1 MNGSEHK
8 LPREPHRPADDEPTV
23 MGMDERAAWV
33 QIFAFAITTGAY
45 LAVVIPRVLNDPIDE
60 VEWVVP
66 LLWAMG
72 LSIVA
77 TILGSI
83 FAGIGGAI
91 HLTIRGLDP
100 DSELASDSRDKA
112 IARHARLRTYWA
124 TPVVA
129 LGALILAMLDVDTFW
144 IGSFIYVVTSIGAI
158 ADAVVRIRAYRRG
171 FVG

>member
-1 MNGSEHK
+1 MNNSKHN

-33 QIFAFAITTGAY
+33 QIFAFAITTIAY
-45 LAVVIPRVLNDPIDE
+45 LAVVTPRVANDPIDE

-66 LLWAMG
+66 MLWALG
-72 LSIVA
+72 LSILSV
-77 TILGSI
+77 IVGSI
-83 FAGIGGAI
+83 IAGIGGAI
-91 HLTIRGLDP
+91 GLTMRGLDV
-100 DSELASDSRDKA
+100 DTELSSDSRDKD

-144 IGSFIYVVTSIGAI
+144 IGTFVFVISSIGAI

-171 FVG
+171 FVA

>member
-1 MNGSEHK
+1 MSDEKHK

-33 QIFAFAITTGAY
+33 QIFAFAATTIAY
-45 LAVVIPRVLNDPIDE
+45 LVVVIPRVATQPIDE

-72 LSIVA
+72 LSILSV
-77 TILGSI
+77 IVGSI
-83 FAGIGGAI
+83 IAGIGGAI
-91 HLTIRGLDP
+91 GLTIRGLDP
-100 DSELASDSRDKA
+100 DAELASDKRDKD

-129 LGALILAMLDVDTFW
+129 LGALILAILDVDTFW
-144 IGSFIYVVTSIGAI
+144 IGSFIYVVTSIAAI

-171 FVG
+171 FVA